1 MSSEKLARAADAHT
15 AVCRQLVETCSDD
28 LERFARQLVETFHG
42 GQRLFIIG
50 SGPLGA
56 LASLAAN
63 RFIYR
68 LDLDRPALPAM
79 ALTSDAVL
87 ASALGRDGNSDQVF
101 SRQLGALAAPGD
113 VVLALAGD
121 EQDALLRNG
130 LATAREIGCQT
141 ALLTSAHS
149 PLLREQFDMVFVC
162 DADSSARRDEAILFA
177 CHLLCEL
184 VEAELFGI

>member
-1 MSSEKLARAADAHT
+1 MPSEKLARAADSQA
-15 AVCRQLVETCSDD
+15 AICRQLVETCGDD
-28 LERFARQLVETFHG
+28 LEQFARQLVETFHG
-42 GQRLFIIG
+42 GQRLFVIG

-79 ALTSDAVL
+79 ALTTDVVL
-87 ASALGRDGNSDQVF
+87 ASALGRDGHAEQMF
-101 SRQLGALAAPGD
+101 ARQLGTIAGPGD
-113 VVLALAGD
+113 VVLALGGD
-121 EQDALLRNG
+121 EQDAALRSG
-130 LATAREIGCQT
+130 LAAARDIGCQT
-141 ALLTSAHS
+141 ALLTSAQS
-149 PLLREQFDMVFVC
+149 PLLGEQIDMVFVC